1 MVRRRR
7 TPPKSTTLTNCF
19 ETSFFP
25 RRWRQVKDSALLALS
40 SLGDI
45 CRPFVNLASR
55 RSSLDSL
62 LKRNSRED
70 EEEPEPIFGCAIRL
84 RISYYSL
91 DSILFRGNTW
101 NYTRQGW
108 TYPAPGLHEIR
119 SNDVSRPSR
128 YICINCLERR
138 GGGPKSRI
146 IHSRR
151 GRRERTEGYAVSCA
165 TFRNF

>member
-1 MVRRRR
+1 MVHRRR

-70 EEEPEPIFGCAIRL
+70 EEEPISVAL
-84 RISYYSL
+84 YDYVYRIIL
-91 DSILFRGNTW
+91 SILFSSVETLGIIRVKDGHIQLPAF
-101 NYTRQGW
+101 TR
-108 TYPAPGLHEIR
+108 
-119 SNDVSRPSR
+119 
-128 YICINCLERR
+128 LE
-138 GGGPKSRI
+138 
-146 IHSRR
+146 
-151 GRRERTEGYAVSCA
+151 VM
-165 TFRNF
+165 TFRVRRVTFA

>member
-40 SLGDI
+40 SFGDI

-62 LKRNSRED
+62 LKRNSREN
-70 EEEPEPIFGCAIRL
+70 EEEPISVAL
-84 RISYYSL
+84 YDYVYRIIL
-91 DSILFRGNTW
+91 SILFSSVETLGI
-101 NYTRQGW
+101 TRVKDGHIQL
-108 TYPAPGLHEIR
+108 PAFTR
-119 SNDVSRPSR
+119 
-128 YICINCLERR
+128 LE
-138 GGGPKSRI
+138 
-146 IHSRR
+146 
-151 GRRERTEGYAVSCA
+151 VM
-165 TFRNF
+165 TFRVRRVTFA